1 MNSSPLF
8 AEVSAVTVLPI
19 VHWVGVGFVFLW
31 FLGSCMKDGLWNNGL
46 RCLSA
51 CTASMLSFPIAVLVA
66 GLAGGGASQAAADDF
81 LPLAITLGA
90 NWISFL
96 VCLGLVLT
104 ITDYLS
110 QVKVAFHPVVN
121 SVGSFVFICGI
132 TGIFLFY
139 TMPIYTVIKQI
150 K

>member
-1 MNSSPLF
+1 MTLPPLF
-8 AEVSAVTVLPI
+8 ADVSAATVLPI
-19 VHWVGVGFVFLW
+19 VHWVGIGFVFLW
-31 FLGSCMKDGLWNNGL
+31 FLGSCMKDGMWDNGL

-51 CTASMLSFPIAVLVA
+51 LVASMLSFPIALLVA
-66 GLAGGGASQAAADDF
+66 GMAGGEATPAPDDYTPMF
-81 LPLAITLGA
+81 VTIGA

-104 ITDYLS
+104 ITDKLS

-139 TMPIYTVIKQI
+139 TMPIFSIVKQLN

>member
-1 MNSSPLF
+1 MTLPLLF
-8 AEVSAVTVLPI
+8 AEVNALTVLPI
-19 VHWVGVGFVFLW
+19 VHWIGIGFVFLW
-31 FLGSCMKDGLWNNGL
+31 FLGSCMKDGLWNNCL
-46 RCLSA
+46 RCMSA
-51 CTASMLSFPIAVLVA
+51 LVASMLSFPIALLAA
-66 GLAGGGASQAAADDF
+66 GLAGGEAGPAAADDF
-81 LPLAITLGA
+81 TPMFIALGA

-96 VCLGLVLT
+96 VCLGLILT
-104 ITDYLS
+104 ITDKLS

-139 TMPIYTVIKQI
+139 TMPIYSIVKNM